1 MYDMH
6 VVPVFTLAGCYR
18 PYDNLYLPLICDR
31 YIIPVFTLAVCYRS
45 ADTSVISAVN

>member
-1 MYDMH
+1 MCDMH

-18 PYDNLYLPLICDR
+18 PYDNLHLPLICDR
-31 YIIPVFTLAVCYRS
+31 YIVPVFTLAVCYRS